1 MSSQIWMATSIH
13 SVCHAF
19 PVKPRETGVNECL
32 KKTSSSLTHSPAYVS
47 RHASSLAMPQE
58 DSMCGDGPTVSNDCI
73 DKNSLLELHPE
84 HKSRHAS
91 SLAVPQEDSMCG
103 DGPTNPEL
111 IDTSQLNRTGGQHTA
126 GLSTTHHVLAASIAL
141 RSFGVST
148 LLAPTQSSSH
158 YRINHSEPHTLLRRL
173 ATYTGTGCVSKYRKK
188 QSHATCR
195 LLFAK

>member
-1 MSSQIWMATSIH
+1 M
-13 SVCHAF
+13 
-19 PVKPRETGVNECL
+19 EECL
-32 KKTSSSLTHSPAYVS
+32 KKTSSLLAHSPAYVS

-73 DKNSLLELHPE
+73 DKNSLLELPPE

-111 IDTSQLNRTGGQHTA
+111 IVTNDRAVHGAA

-141 RSFGVST
+141 RSFGANA
-148 LLAPTQSSSH
+148 LLAPTQSASH
-158 YRINHSEPHTLLRRL
+158 CISQSEPHTLLRRL
-173 ATYTGTGCVSKYRKK
+173 ATYYTGTGRVSK
-188 QSHATCR
+188 
-195 LLFAK
+195 

>member
-1 MSSQIWMATSIH
+1 M
-13 SVCHAF
+13 
-19 PVKPRETGVNECL
+19 NECL

-73 DKNSLLELHPE
+73 DENSLLELHPK

-111 IDTSQLNRTGGQHTA
+111 IVTNDRVVHEA
-126 GLSTTHHVLAASIAL
+126 ARLSTTHHVLAASIAL

-158 YRINHSEPHTLLRRL
+158 YRINPSEPHTLLRRL

>member
-1 MSSQIWMATSIH
+1 M
-13 SVCHAF
+13 
-19 PVKPRETGVNECL
+19 EECL
-32 KKTSSSLTHSPAYVS
+32 KKTSSLLAHSPAYVS

-141 RSFGVST
+141 RSFGT
-148 LLAPTQSSSH
+148 NALLAPTRSASQHRNQSK
-158 YRINHSEPHTLLRRL
+158 PHTLLRRL
-173 ATYTGTGCVSKYRKK
+173 ASYTGTRGIVRYRAQPSHSKC
-188 QSHATCR
+188 S
-195 LLFAK
+195 LLFAR

>member
-1 MSSQIWMATSIH
+1 M
-13 SVCHAF
+13 
-19 PVKPRETGVNECL
+19 NECL

-103 DGPTNPEL
+103 DGPTIPEL
-111 IDTSQLNRTGGQHTA
+111 IDINQNDRAVHKAA

-141 RSFGVST
+141 RSFGSNAS
-148 LLAPTQSSSH
+148 LAPTQSASKH
-158 YRINHSEPHTLLRRL
+158 RINRSEPNTLLRRL
-173 ATYTGTGCVSKYRKK
+173 ASYSGTGRVAKYRVEPR
-188 QSHATCR
+188 HARCS
-195 LLFAK
+195 LLFTR